1 MKRLLLTTAAVLA
14 VLSSCSP
21 RLYPPEVET
30 PGHYLHAAGFP
41 QDSAG
46 LGERWWEL
54 FGDRT
59 LDTLVGYALANSPDL
74 AAAAARVEQAQ
85 ARLGVVRAQ
94 YLPQVGLGIDASGDY
109 TSRTGIVQSYAVEPT
124 LSWEVSLFGAL
135 RHTK

>member
-30 PGHYLHAAGFP
+30 PGRYLHAAGFP

-94 YLPQVGLGIDASGDY
+94 YLPQVGLGIDASGD
-109 TSRTGIVQSYAVEPT
+109 
-124 LSWEVSLFGAL
+124 
-135 RHTK
+135 

>member
-30 PGHYLHAAGFP
+30 PGRYLHAAGFP

-59 LDTLVGYALANSPDL
+59 LDTLVGYALAN
-74 AAAAARVEQAQ
+74 
-85 ARLGVVRAQ
+85 
-94 YLPQVGLGIDASGDY
+94 
-109 TSRTGIVQSYAVEPT
+109 
-124 LSWEVSLFGAL
+124 LSLI
-135 RHTK
+135 HI